1 MAGQRGCTAITD
13 IRASGPH
20 AATVAVLVVAAT
32 LVAAAILVV
41 VAAMVADVIRRKGIM
56 TKTNS
61 IAGKTLQQRTVRL
74 LGTGFLLAAVLL
86 PATLKD
92 GQRTFA
98 TAQEAIQATI
108 DAADRNDTAALLQLF
123 GPAGKDIV
131 DSGDPAQDKD
141 LRAEFARS
149 AHEKLRIDEDP
160 LTPDRVTFT
169 VGTEEWPFPVPVVR
183 KDGRWQLDPESGRLE
198 ILARRIGK
206 NELNAMEVCRG
217 YAEAQMEYAE
227 GPRDGDRVLKYAQK
241 IVSAP
246 GKQDGLYSEGVSDGL
261 VSQAF
266 AMAEAANSTAAGK
279 KTEPYHGY
287 YFRVLKSQGPDT
299 AGGAFDYVVNGKM
312 IGGFAL
318 VAWPAEYGISGIR
331 TLIINHDGVVYEKDL
346 GAGTALQ
353 ARQMTRFNT
362 DKSWE
367 RVTLE

>member
-1 MAGQRGCTAITD
+1 
-13 IRASGPH
+13 
-20 AATVAVLVVAAT
+20 
-32 LVAAAILVV
+32 
-41 VAAMVADVIRRKGIM
+41 M

-61 IAGKTLQQRTVRL
+61 IDVRTLRQHTVRL
-74 LGTGFLLAAVLL
+74 VATGLLLATVLI

-98 TAQEAIQATI
+98 TPQEAVQATV
-108 DAADRNDTAALLQLF
+108 DAADHNDTAALLQLF

-131 DSGDPAQDKD
+131 ESGDPAQDKD

-149 AHEKLRIDEDP
+149 AHEKLRIDADP

-169 VGTEEWPFPVPVVR
+169 VGTEEWPFPVPVIR
-183 KDGRWQLDPESGRLE
+183 KDGRWQLDPESGRIE

-217 YAEAQMEYAE
+217 YAEAQMEYAS
-227 GPRDGDRVLKYAQK
+227 GARDGDRVLKYAQK
-241 IVSAP
+241 IVSTP
-246 GKQDGLYSEGVSDGL
+246 GKQDGLYSEAVSDGL

-266 AMAEAANSTAAGK
+266 AMAEAANSIGAGTK
-279 KTEPYHGY
+279 AEPYHGY
-287 YFRVLKSQGPDT
+287 YFRVLKSQGPDA

-318 VAWPAEYGISGIR
+318 VAWPAEYGVSGIR
-331 TLIINHDGVVYEKDL
+331 TLIINHEGVVYEKDL

>member
-1 MAGQRGCTAITD
+1 
-13 IRASGPH
+13 
-20 AATVAVLVVAAT
+20 
-32 LVAAAILVV
+32 
-41 VAAMVADVIRRKGIM
+41 M

-61 IAGKTLQQRTVRL
+61 IDVRTLRQHTVRL
-74 LGTGFLLAAVLL
+74 VATGLLLATVLI

-98 TAQEAIQATI
+98 TPQEAVQATV
-108 DAADRNDTAALLQLF
+108 DAADHNDTAAHLQLF

-131 DSGDPAQDKD
+131 ESGDPAQDKD

-149 AHEKLRIDEDP
+149 AHEKLRIDADP

-169 VGTEEWPFPVPVVR
+169 VGTEEWPFPVPVIR
-183 KDGRWQLDPESGRLE
+183 KDGRWQLDPESGRIE

-217 YAEAQMEYAE
+217 YAEAQMEYAS
-227 GPRDGDRVLKYAQK
+227 GARDGDRVLKYAQK
-241 IVSAP
+241 IVSTP
-246 GKQDGLYSEGVSDGL
+246 GKQDGLYSEAVSDGL

-266 AMAEAANSTAAGK
+266 AMAEAANSTGAGK
-279 KTEPYHGY
+279 KVEPYHGY
-287 YFRVLKSQGPDT
+287 YFRVLKSQGPDA
-299 AGGAFDYVVNGKM
+299 AGGAYDYVVNGKM

-318 VAWPAEYGISGIR
+318 VAWPAEYGVSGIR